1 MWGGWKTAAR
11 CPIFKIDGSVDGG
24 GLMRRIVPLMFL
36 VLLGA
41 CATKPPAPQQ
51 FDVFFQVNSAK
62 LTPEGQQ
69 IVDVMVAAIRNTQPS
84 SVVVEGEAD
93 GTTPHDAQLAD
104 QRAATVAGALK
115 AAGIDQSKIVQHAAL
130 ALPALSDPAT
140 RVSTHKVTVQLVK

>member
-1 MWGGWKTAAR
+1 
-11 CPIFKIDGSVDGG
+11 
-24 GLMRRIVPLMFL
+24 MRRIVLLMFL

-41 CATKPPAPQQ
+41 CATTPPPPRQ

-69 IVDVMVAAIRNTQPS
+69 IVDQIVAAIRDTQPS
-84 SVVVEGEAD
+84 SVVVEGEAN
-93 GTTPHDAQLAD
+93 GATPRDAQLAD

-130 ALPALSDPAT
+130 AVPAVPDAAT
-140 RVSTHKVTVQLVK
+140 NASTHKVTVQLVK